1 MSSNHSTQRTIVPGK
16 HPLALSSSDATATT
30 TTTETKKM
38 MLTIAAAA
46 SSNKDADTVV
56 GNTTRVT
63 RNMDTLSQTASNSSS
78 SSCCYS
84 CSDDYHHHQES
95 KEENKTSTKQCIV
108 DANAHQVRNEQEDSS
123 SSPLNMLLLL
133 DSFLEFSANTQG
145 ADVDQKGD
153 AAAAESIL
161 LHPRIGDDH
170 DDYYYYNLPLHD
182 YDTYVEDD
190 LFGDD
195 HHSPSSEEGD
205 GDDVLSVT
213 DSLDITRMRL
223 LSRRVCGGAARDRSQ
238 EKHSLE

>member
-1 MSSNHSTQRTIVPGK
+1 
-16 HPLALSSSDATATT
+16 
-30 TTTETKKM
+30 

-95 KEENKTSTKQCIV
+95 KEENKTSAKQLCIV

-190 LFGDD
+190 LFDDD